1 MTLPSAG
8 AQHYVLLLIPAL
20 LRELERQGIEAVISK
35 SGLPEAEITRVFFQA
50 RSLGRDLPEHPESLG
65 PDLWPELLQWARLLT
80 SLVNIISQ
88 DDLLHARE
96 KAVSQYLP
104 QARQHLLDELARQR
118 EEGEI
123 DFHLA
128 GMVRDKHKTGQAEEV
143 CMEALRLERE
153 QRYES
158 INQLIHSGLSVLQ
171 SSVVQEAQDYARE
184 GMLSPPDDFSTLDL
198 VIRLLDLLKAE
209 MAEASDQGRNPGD
222 DSTIASIVLGLGNL
236 LYREE
241 LGLMA
246 HRAGDVSL
254 L

>member
-1 MTLPSAG
+1 MSLPSAG

-20 LRELERQGIEAVISK
+20 LRELERMGVEAVIAK
-35 SGLPEAEITRVFFQA
+35 SGLPENEITRLFFQA
-50 RSLGRDLPEHPESLG
+50 RSLGRNLPVHPASLG
-65 PDLWPELLQWARLLT
+65 PDLWPELLQWARVLT
-80 SLVNIISQ
+80 SLVNLISQ
-88 DDLLHARE
+88 DDLLHARNQ
-96 KAVSQYLP
+96 AVSQYLP

-118 EEGEI
+118 EEGEV

-128 GMVRDKHKTGQAEEV
+128 GMVRGEQSANHADEI

-153 QRYES
+153 QRYDS
-158 INQLIHSGLSVLQ
+158 INQLIHSGLSELQ
-171 SSVVQEAQDYARE
+171 SSVVREAQDYARE
-184 GMLSPPDDFSTLDL
+184 GMLRPPDDFSTLDL

-209 MAEASDQGRNPGD
+209 IAEACGQGRNPGD
-222 DSTIASIVLGLGNL
+222 DSTIASVVLGLGNL

-246 HRAGDVSL
+246 HRAGDVNL